1 VALEKAR
8 RIATAHK
15 PVLDALGGFLLK
27 HSNTIVVLLGNHD
40 VELAYNEVWNVV
52 QSAINPKDPS
62 RLILK
67 AVPPNTTFTWA
78 RFCCMYST
86 TTYVI

>member
-1 VALEKAR
+1 MR
-8 RIATAHK
+8 GR
-15 PVLDALGGFLLK
+15 FLLK

-40 VELAYNEVWNVV
+40 VWNVV

-86 TTYVI
+86 ATYVIFVHTVETANSLPSALAIGDEVIK